1 MFSKAVRR
9 NLCAYRRQMGA
20 LMKKI
25 LIVDDEEVIRML
37 YGEELEDEGYKVIT
51 TGTGLGLV
59 ELVDRERPDL
69 IILDIKMAEHNGLDL
84 LQDIRKEFYNIPVI
98 LCSAYS
104 SYKIDLKSIAADYYV
119 VKSADLSEL
128 KRRIKMAL
136 EGHIPSQSTRE

>member
-1 MFSKAVRR
+1 
-9 NLCAYRRQMGA
+9 MGA

-59 ELVDRERPDL
+59 ELVDRERPNL

-104 SYKIDLKSIAADYYV
+104 SYKGDLKSIAADYYV

-128 KRRIKMAL
+128 KRKIKMAL

>member
-1 MFSKAVRR
+1 
-9 NLCAYRRQMGA
+9 MGA

-37 YGEELEDEGYKVIT
+37 YGEELVDEGYKVIT

-59 ELVDRERPDL
+59 GLVERERPDL

-104 SYKIDLKSIAADYYV
+104 SYKGDLKSIAADYYV

-136 EGHIPSQSTRE
+136 EGHIPSQSTQE

>member
-1 MFSKAVRR
+1 
-9 NLCAYRRQMGA
+9 
-20 LMKKI
+20 MKKI

-37 YGEELEDEGYKVIT
+37 YGEELVDEGYKVIT

-59 ELVDRERPDL
+59 GLVERERPDL

-104 SYKIDLKSIAADYYV
+104 SYKGDLKSIAADYYV

-128 KRRIKMAL
+128 KQKIKMAL
-136 EGHIPSQSTRE
+136 EGHIPFQSAQE